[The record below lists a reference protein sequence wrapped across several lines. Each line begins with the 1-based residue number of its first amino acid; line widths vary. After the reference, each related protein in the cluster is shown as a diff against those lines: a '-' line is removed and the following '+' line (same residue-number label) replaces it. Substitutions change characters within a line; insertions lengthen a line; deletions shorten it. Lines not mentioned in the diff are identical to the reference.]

1 MAEVGSLVA
10 VLPSD
15 GQWSGIRSIPYH
27 VNPLHCIPYHTI
39 WHRNQVHL
47 TIWYHYQ
54 CRTWHHTILTHTILD
69 HMTHTTLGIISDSYL
84 PSTCTMY
91 LAVGTIQVP
100 YLLIPTDTIGAP
112 PSYPESHRHEI
123 IEIKSPKMSDSQI
136 YPSDHIV
143 ASNGIF
149 DLQKCFWWVVNIMKQ
164 SSWYD
169 KWYDPKHYILV
180 DWQGSVLKD
189 DFASEKYQ

>member
-69 HMTHTTLGIISDSYL
+69 HMTHTTPGIISDSYL
-84 PSTCTMY
+84 SSTCTMY

-112 PSYPESHRHEI
+112 PSYPPPLNLTDMRSL
-123 IEIKSPKMSDSQI
+123 KSNLRKCRTLRYIRLITSLLQMGFSTFKNVSD
-136 YPSDHIV
+136 
-143 ASNGIF
+143 
-149 DLQKCFWWVVNIMKQ
+149 
-164 SSWYD
+164 
-169 KWYDPKHYILV
+169 
-180 DWQGSVLKD
+180 
-189 DFASEKYQ
+189 

>member
-1 MAEVGSLVA
+1 MA
-10 VLPSD
+10 SD
-15 GQWSGIRSIPYH
+15 LAYA
-27 VNPLHCIPYHTI
+27 PYHTMWI
-39 WHRNQVHL
+39 HYTAYHTIPYDTA

-54 CRTWHHTILTHTILD
+54 CQCQYHTILTHTILN

-123 IEIKSPKMSDSQI
+123 IEIKSLKMSDSQI

-149 DLQKCFWWVVNIMKQ
+149 DLQKCFWWVNIMKQ

-169 KWYDPKHYILV
+169 KWYEGWTWHDPKHYILV

>member
-1 MAEVGSLVA
+1 MA
-10 VLPSD
+10 SD
-15 GQWSGIRSIPYH
+15 LAYAPYH

-54 CRTWHHTILTHTILD
+54 CRTWHHTILTYTILD

-112 PSYPESHRHEI
+112 PSYPWISPTWDHWNQISENVGLSDISVWSHRCF
-123 IEIKSPKMSDSQI
+123 KWDFR
-136 YPSDHIV
+136 PS
-143 ASNGIF
+143 
-149 DLQKCFWWVVNIMKQ
+149 KCFWWVNIMKQ

-169 KWYDPKHYILV
+169 KWYEHDPKHYILV